1 MAIIYETIYKKD
13 KGYFSFY
20 TLYTETPSTGKL
32 TSLFVSEDI
41 KWLAP
46 TIYNCCSLAF
56 NHIYHIGSNF
66 LHL

>member
-1 MAIIYETIYKKD
+1 MGFLGLKTVIPKLPMAIIYETIYKKD

-41 KWLAP
+41 K
-46 TIYNCCSLAF
+46 
-56 NHIYHIGSNF
+56 
-66 LHL
+66 